1 MSKPLNEL
9 TVVQANDFIQQT
21 NWVMDKVPLKLF
33 KALVAA
39 IDTSNPPKDNT
50 VRISKQ
56 ELVKLLDTPATN
68 YTYLKRRLKQLIT
81 AVMVEDSELHEVYVA
96 LVSKITWEKDSDEVS
111 VKFDEA
117 VMPYLIGLRSRF
129 LQYPAANINQFK
141 SKYGLILYE
150 YLLSKERQYQFGTY
164 GMSVD
169 ELRKLTGTEKTHID
183 FRNFDKFVLQAAEE
197 DINQAGVEILVKYEK
212 AKRGRKIT
220 HINFYVRAR
229 NSYRDTEFDVINV
242 RPDQIREFLKWALF
256 SFELY
261 IKIKKECKLKIW
273 KQ

>member
-1 MSKPLNEL
+1 MLKKLNEL

-33 KALVAA
+33 KALVAS

-56 ELVKLLDTPATN
+56 ELVEMLDTPATN

-81 AVMVEDSELHEVYVA
+81 AVMVEDTEQHEVYVA

-117 VMPYLIGLRSRF
+117 VMPYLIGLKSRF

-141 SKYGLILYE
+141 SKYGLIMYE
-150 YLLSKERQYQFGTY
+150 YLLSKERQYNFGTY
-164 GMSVD
+164 GMSIN
-169 ELRKLTGTEKTHID
+169 EIRKLTGTEKHHLA
-183 FRNFDKFVLQAAEE
+183 FRDFDKNILKAATE

-212 AKRGRKIT
+212 VKRGRKIT

-242 RPDQIREFLKWALF
+242 RPDQIREFLK
-256 SFELY
+256 
-261 IKIKKECKLKIW
+261 
-273 KQ
+273 

>member
-1 MSKPLNEL
+1 MSKLLKEL

-33 KALVAA
+33 KALIAA

-81 AVMVEDSELHEVYVA
+81 AVMVEDTDQHEIYVA
-96 LVSKITWEKDSDEVS
+96 LVSKINWEKDSDEVS

-117 VMPYLIGLRSRF
+117 VMPYLIGLKSRF

-164 GMSVD
+164 GMSID
-169 ELRKLTGTEKTHID
+169 EIRKLTGTEKTHLD
-183 FRNFDKFVLQAAEE
+183 FRNFDKFVLQAGIE

-212 AKRGRKIT
+212 VKYSRKVT
-220 HINFYVRAR
+220 HINFHVRFR
-229 NSYRDTEFDVINV
+229 NSYKDIDFNVINM
-242 RPDQIREFLKWALF
+242 REDQIKNL
-256 SFELY
+256 
-261 IKIKKECKLKIW
+261 
-273 KQ
+273 